1 MTIMLELE
9 NVSVTIDRKAI
20 VSGVTLAAEAGKVSL
35 VIGPNGSGKSTLLKA
50 ISGDLAYGGSIRLNG
65 QEISTCPAAE
75 AAAKRAVMPQA
86 AQLSFPF
93 TVREVVS
100 IGARAGSSGLHGA
113 DLQHL
118 PEKAL
123 QRVDL
128 EHYGKRMYQELSGGE
143 QQRVQLARVLAQ
155 VWMPVHHQVPRLLLL
170 DEPVSSLDLRH
181 QIAIMKIAQDFAR
194 AGGGV
199 VAIVHDLNLA
209 AMFADRIAV
218 MSKGRMVASGAPQD
232 VLQDAVL
239 EPVFG
244 IATAM
249 NKVPDSGMPFIL
261 PQCCQ
266 AR

>member
-1 MTIMLELE
+1 MLELE
-9 NVSVTIDRKAI
+9 NVSVTIDRKVI
-20 VSGVTLAAEAGKVSL
+20 VSDVHFTANFGEVTL

-50 ISGDLAYGGSIRLNG
+50 IAGDLAYGGSIRLNAE
-65 QEISTCPAAE
+65 EIASCPAAE

-100 IGARAGSSGLHGA
+100 IGAHTGSSGVHGA
-113 DLQHL
+113 QLQRL
-118 PEKAL
+118 PEDAL

-128 EHYGKRMYQELSGGE
+128 EHYGNRLYQELSGGE

-181 QIAIMKIAQDFAR
+181 QIAIMKVAQDFAK

-199 VAIVHDLNLA
+199 LAIVHDLNLA

-218 MSKGRMVASGAPQD
+218 MSKGRMVASGTPQD

-244 IATAM
+244 IVTAM
-249 NKVPDSGMPFIL
+249 NRVPGKGMPFIL
-261 PQCCQ
+261 PQCC
-266 AR
+266 RLG